1 MKRHISLLIK
11 NSNIDEINEIKAFC
25 KINNIEFVYRY
36 ERKDTYTYVS
46 HVSGE
51 VAPLFYFYIIGDT
64 NDYEQLQK
72 KINNKLILTN
82 YADICNIADLDDE
95 FEQNLDNC
103 LSCLKNANDIEV
115 HANRTLLD
123 FLMPIKDVK
132 VLECLLNHYSAGMN
146 FYQKRMIQDRI
157 DVILGK
163 QYKFEEEM
171 KEAIKSIDCNVKELR
186 IKSGMTRKV
195 FSNYFGIPYRTIED
209 WENKKSNCSSYLFR
223 LMEEKLK
230 NDGYLI

>member
-11 NSNIDEINEIKAFC
+11 NSNIDEINEIKDFC
-25 KINNIEFVYRY
+25 ENNNIEFIYRY
-36 ERKDTYTYVS
+36 ERINSYTYTS
-46 HVSGE
+46 HISGE
-51 VAPLFYFYIIGDT
+51 VAPLFYFYIVGDT
-64 NDYEQLQK
+64 NDYERLQK

-82 YADICNIADLDDE
+82 YADICNLADLDDE
-95 FEQNLDNC
+95 FEQNLDIC
-103 LSCLKNANDIEV
+103 LSYLKNANNIETK
-115 HANRTLLD
+115 ANKTLLN
-123 FLMPIKDVK
+123 FLMPIKDIK
-132 VLECLLNHYSAGMN
+132 VLECLLNNYSASMKP
-146 FYQKRMIQDRI
+146 YQKRMIQDRI

-171 KEAIKSIDCNVKELR
+171 KEVIKSMDCNVKELR
-186 IKSGMTRKV
+186 IKSGMTRKI